1 MLLTLPSFHLSPDAN
16 RILRGHI
23 FFCGIQ
29 SGYELFAVKLAVYTK
44 VCPLCW
50 LGFRLLLMIC
60 CKPDIW

>member
-1 MLLTLPSFHLSPDAN
+1 MLLTLPSFHLSPNAN

-44 VCPLCW
+44 VCPPVLVR
-50 LGFRLLLMIC
+50 FSFVVNDLL
-60 CKPDIW
+60 

>member
-1 MLLTLPSFHLSPDAN
+1 MLLTLPSFHLSLNAN

-29 SGYELFAVKLAVYTK
+29 SSYELFAMKLAVYTK

-50 LGFRLLLMIC
+50 LGFHLLLMI
-60 CKPDIW
+60 